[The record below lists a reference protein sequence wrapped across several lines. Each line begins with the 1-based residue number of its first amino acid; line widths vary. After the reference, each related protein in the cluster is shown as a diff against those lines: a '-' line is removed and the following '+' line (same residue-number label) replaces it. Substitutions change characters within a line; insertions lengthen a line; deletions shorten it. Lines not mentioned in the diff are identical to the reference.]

1 MAQTLTDL
9 FGSSAS
15 LSGGVL
21 SITLA
26 DFVKLNDT
34 TPSATQIAAAILEY
48 WATSTT
54 SLTDDNT
61 AGIVAATFQPS
72 KAFVTRN
79 NVSQIEQG
87 FTINTYRA
95 DTSASFDPDDII

>member
-1 MAQTLTDL
+1 MAQSLTSL
-9 FGSSAS
+9 FGANASVSS
-15 LSGGVL
+15 GVL

-26 DFVKLNDT
+26 DFTELDGSSPT
-34 TPSATQIAAAILEY
+34 ATQIAAAILQY

-61 AGIVAATFQPS
+61 AGVVASSFQPS
-72 KAFVTRN
+72 KTFVTRN

-95 DTSASFDPDDII
+95 DTTTSFDPDDVI